1 MFVGIMLKDNCPT
14 CGESMWKE
22 TGDTEKDDLVV
33 QHVLLFSLV
42 KANKIGIMGY

>member
-1 MFVGIMLKDNCPT
+1 MLKDNCPT